1 MAYAA
6 LVVAIAV
13 ILLFILYYLR
23 KRPKRFTIG
32 FFHPYAN
39 AGGGG
44 ERVLWHAV
52 SAILKKWPQTNCVI
66 ITGREDKTGQQI
78 LDKVTSRFGIDLP
91 REQIQFVFLIS
102 RWLVE
107 ASTWPRF
114 TLIGQSLGSIFL
126 GIEALVKCRPHVYFD
141 TMGYAFT
148 YPLFNWLCGCR
159 IAAYVHYPV
168 VSTDMLTLVTSGT
181 STYNNP
187 SYVARSK
194 WLTNLK
200 IRYYQLVALLYG
212 FVGRRAHVV
221 MVNSRWTYAHIQH
234 IWKSSN
240 IEIVYPPCDV
250 ETFSRLSPNRSS
262 DDLFQIVSVGQF
274 RPEKDHKKQL
284 QVMEGLLD
292 RAPDSNPLLIMI
304 GSCRDNEDE
313 ERVLELKSLADNL
326 GVTNNVEFLVN
337 IPFTD
342 LQAQLCKSTVAIH
355 TMWNEHFGISL
366 VECMAAGCIMVGHR
380 SGGPLSDII
389 TEGRNGFLVDSVEE
403 YVDCLVAVSKMN
415 KKERHDIVAEAK
427 SHVEENFSI
436 ECFENGVMKNLQSI
450 IRYYGVQ

>member
-1 MAYAA
+1 
-6 LVVAIAV
+6 
-13 ILLFILYYLR
+13 
-23 KRPKRFTIG
+23 
-32 FFHPYAN
+32 
-39 AGGGG
+39 
-44 ERVLWHAV
+44 
-52 SAILKKWPQTNCVI
+52 
-66 ITGREDKTGQQI
+66 
-78 LDKVTSRFGIDLP
+78 
-91 REQIQFVFLIS
+91 
-102 RWLVE
+102 
-107 ASTWPRF
+107 
-114 TLIGQSLGSIFL
+114 
-126 GIEALVKCRPHVYFD
+126 
-141 TMGYAFT
+141 
-148 YPLFNWLCGCR
+148 
-159 IAAYVHYPV
+159 
-168 VSTDMLTLVTSGT
+168 
-181 STYNNP
+181 
-187 SYVARSK
+187 
-194 WLTNLK
+194 
-200 IRYYQLVALLYG
+200 
-212 FVGRRAHVV
+212 
-221 MVNSRWTYAHIQH
+221 
-234 IWKSSN
+234 
-240 IEIVYPPCDV
+240 V